1 MDEDHTI
8 DVTSLMAQGVINVL
22 GEVLKKESREQHFRV
37 NYRIIG
43 CQDMH
48 WTQCIEKQTYK
59 GEVVI
64 TASVDGPTGTRCW
77 RE

>member
-22 GEVLKKESREQHFRV
+22 GEVLKKE
-37 NYRIIG
+37 
-43 CQDMH
+43 
-48 WTQCIEKQTYK
+48 IEGTAIQGQVYDSGMPGYALDTVHRKQTYK

-77 RE
+77 RK